1 MEERVCPTWIVS
13 TYQMLPDCSLGVG
26 IWSYLTH
33 HAHEIVSICLH
44 IFSHKKI
51 LTGLCGSA
59 HSELWHVTETRRM
72 AKSGATWWIAFSLG
86 TLSEK
91 KLLRLKPS
99 TKEKSK
105 KSVPVTQ
112 PEHTPEPIGS
122 WDRNGLDLHR
132 ASSLTFWLPS
142 ALVTHPQLSVQR
154 LWCLS
159 ANPAPL
165 LPDSLLYTEIL

>member
-44 IFSHKKI
+44 IFSHKKN
-51 LTGLCGSA
+51 THWPARVSTQWA
-59 HSELWHVTETRRM
+59 M
-72 AKSGATWWIAFSLG
+72 ACHGNSKNGKVGDNMMDHFQLG

-159 ANPAPL
+159 ENPAPL